1 MKATELMI
9 GDWIQVPPSGIRKMK
24 ITWLQ
29 EDFGEINDIEPVPLT
44 PEILEKNGFEDIG
57 DETWQ
62 LEEKPYWFWVDFL
75 NHQYGCEF
83 DTSTYENEDDEHRL
97 KLYGIPAVHELQ
109 HAMKLCGIEKQIE
122 L

>member
-1 MKATELMI
+1 MSYHQESDAAYFFVF
-9 GDWIQVPPSGIRKMK
+9 IQGKFGYLLKEVCSDDIRP
-24 ITWLQ
+24 I
-29 EDFGEINDIEPVPLT
+29 PLT
-44 PEILEKNGFEDIG
+44 PEILKKNGFEDIG